1 MSFEKEDLDLVLVPS
16 GLLIMFVYHIILL
29 YRYIHLP
36 HTTVLGFENNDKRAW
51 AERIM
56 QVDKRDVGTAL
67 SVISSNTSAATFL
80 CSISLTLSSLI
91 GAWIGS
97 NSSQTV
103 FQSELIYGSTD
114 PSILTMKYISLLTC
128 FLLAFAC
135 FVQSARHFVHAN
147 YLISMPDSNIPAWYV
162 QMAVIRGGDFWSLG
176 LRALYF
182 ALTLLLWF
190 FGPIPMFISSMVLVI
205 VLHYL
210 DTNTRPLHQHQLP
223 GKEIVKRVGERIS
236 EVAVTIQRHTERV
249 ETTRSTA

>member
-36 HTTVLGFENNDKRAW
+36 HTTVLGFENHDKRAW
-51 AERIM
+51 VERIM

-182 ALTLLLWF
+182 SFTLLLWF
-190 FGPIPMFISSMVLVI
+190 FGPIPMFISSMVLI
-205 VLHYL
+205 MVLHYL

-223 GKEIVKRVGERIS
+223 GKEIIKRVGERIS

-249 ETTRSTA
+249 ETTRTTA